1 MNHARLL
8 RIANRIHLLLMRDL
22 GQGID
27 VQRMLREPLYR
38 RDVLLVCDAFIG
50 SDLASLAQH
59 FRSAQAEPLDDR
71 GQASQISRFA
81 PSAQPSAWGSEASG
95 FAASGSARDE
105 PVLEHSAP
113 QPAARPRWR
122 SPGRWLGR

>member
-27 VQRMLREPLYR
+27 VQRMLREPLYQ
-38 RDVLLVCDAFIG
+38 RDVLLVCDAFVG

-59 FRSAQAEPLDDR
+59 FRSAQAEPLDDQ
-71 GQASQISRFA
+71 GQASQISQFPA
-81 PSAQPSAWGSEASG
+81 SQSSSWGSETSG
-95 FAASGSARDE
+95 FAASGGARGDSM
-105 PVLEHSAP
+105 LEEAAR
-113 QPAARPRWR
+113 QPAPRPRWR